1 MTSQRTT
8 TKTTTTSKED
18 LAHIL
23 KALGIR
29 SLEGDDLGTFLNEAK
44 ENSWSQKETIH
55 RLAERELLER
65 ERRSLEWRLRDS
77 KIMNRDFKPMTDFD
91 WGWPNKI
98 DRFTIESILDADF
111 VERGD
116 NVVLIGSHGLGK
128 SMIAKNILHRA
139 VHNGYTALFVEAS
152 EMLVDLGAQDSSRAL
167 ERRIKHYAK
176 PKVLCID
183 EVGYL
188 SYDQRSADL
197 LFQVVSRRYEKKS
210 IIVTTNLAFSD
221 WDSVFPGATS
231 VVSLVDRLIHHSEIT
246 LIEGDSYRKHQAE
259 QRKAARKTKRKKK

>member
-1 MTSQRTT
+1 MNR
-8 TKTTTTSKED
+8 ED
-18 LAHIL
+18 LSRIL

-29 SLEGDDLGTFLNEAK
+29 SLEGDELGAFLIAAEK
-44 ENSWSQKETIH
+44 GRWSAQDIVGK
-55 RLAERELLER
+55 LAERELLER

-77 KIMNRDFKPMTDFD
+77 KIMNRDFKPIADFD

-98 DRFTIESILDADF
+98 DRPVIEGLLTADF
-111 VERGD
+111 VEHGD

-139 VHNGYTALFVEAS
+139 VHNGHTALFVEAS

-176 PKVLCID
+176 SKVLCVD

-246 LIEGDSYRKHQAE
+246 LIEGESYRKHQAE
-259 QRKAARKTKRKKK
+259 QRKAARKTRRKKK